1 MTTWQPTRTAVDAIL
16 ATLAAAGVT
25 AYPGAPTGDTAR
37 PYLSVWPSGGMSGG
51 GTGTLGDI
59 YRDLVVEFQT
69 TSVGDTVEQA
79 LWMHD
84 KAALALA
91 GATPTVSGRTA
102 HPIYLDEAPQP
113 VRRDDAPAQPL
124 FLVTARWVFRTTA

>member
-1 MTTWQPTRTAVDAIL
+1 MTTWQPTRTAVDAV
-16 ATLAAAGVT
+16 AALLEAASVAVYEG
-25 AYPGAPTGDTAR
+25 GASGDAAR
-37 PYLSVWPSGGMSGG
+37 PYVALYPSGGMSGTD
-51 GTGTLGDI
+51 TGTLGDV

-84 KAALALA
+84 KAALTLA
-91 GATPTVSGRTA
+91 GATPTVAGRTA
-102 HPIYLDEAPQP
+102 HPIYLDETPQP

-124 FLVTARWVFRTTA
+124 FYVTARWVFRTTA